1 MPDIRDE
8 PYSEDELR
16 RMLYERYRVA
26 RKERIA
32 QFRRSGKI
40 ERFAPASISDP
51 HEPLHQEQ
59 PYGEKQHLRQD
70 ERAQLNSGLSKALKF
85 IEFGAV
91 IVLLIFA
98 ANGLR
103 ALKTLNQ
110 TTLETLRLPEIT
122 PTPLITPVLL
132 PSSHTTVD
140 YSYTPPKKDNFAHGY
155 DRSLDSPQFNIPA
168 PTPASEFATRIQIPT
183 IGIDAPI
190 VQGVES
196 EQLKKGVGQV
206 PGTANPGQNGNMVL
220 SAHNDI
226 YGELFRY
233 LDQLK
238 PGDQFTVFTNLSAYT
253 YIITGTEIVEPTRIE
268 VMAPTPDATATLIS
282 CYPYLI
288 DNMRIIVRARLTK
301 S

>member
-1 MPDIRDE
+1 MSDIRDKQ
-8 PYSEDELR
+8 YSEDELR

-26 RKERIA
+26 RKERVA
-32 QFRRSGKI
+32 QFRRSG
-40 ERFAPASISDP
+40 RVASFDP
-51 HEPLHQEQ
+51 TSIANLHEPLHQAQ
-59 PYGEKQHLRQD
+59 AHRDKQHLRQD
-70 ERAQLNSGLSKALKF
+70 ERGQLNSGLAKALHF
-85 IEFGAV
+85 IELGMI
-91 IVLLIFA
+91 IVLLFSA
-98 ANGLR
+98 ANGLQT
-103 ALKTLNQ
+103 LKRLNQ
-110 TTLETLRLPEIT
+110 TTLETLRMPVMT

-132 PSSHTTVD
+132 PSSHTTVN
-140 YSYTPPKKDNFAHGY
+140 YSYTPPKKGNFAHGY
-155 DRSLDSPQFNIPA
+155 DRSFDSPQSNIPA
-168 PTPASEFATRIQIPT
+168 PTPAPEFATRIQIPT

-233 LDQLK
+233 LDRLK
-238 PGDQFTVFTNLSAYT
+238 PGDQFTIFTNLSAYT

-288 DNMRIIVRARLTK
+288 DNMRIIVRAGLAK